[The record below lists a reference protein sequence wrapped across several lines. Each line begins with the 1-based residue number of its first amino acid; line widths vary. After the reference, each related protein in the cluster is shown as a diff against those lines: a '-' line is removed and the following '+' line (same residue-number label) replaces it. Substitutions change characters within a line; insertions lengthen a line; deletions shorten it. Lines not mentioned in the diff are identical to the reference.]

1 MSSEELEVLRA
12 WVNEILSKDE
22 ARLMTIEEMNG
33 TISLLHK
40 GGDTDDRPRDW
51 RPVVLLNCTNQIVM
65 HILNSRLREVV
76 ERAGILEPGQTGGR
90 QGRSTDIN
98 LAKLEWVTREAIR
111 QKKRVFRVDVDFTNA
126 FNAMSQAALWE
137 IMEAYGIPD
146 VDLLKGLYT
155 NSTVRLAPNDGS
167 SATITFDTG
176 VAQGSALSP
185 LLFLIFM
192 NALLGLLTAQGKQL
206 GISHG
211 LSSGGSPRGGGGRG
225 GTTAGHAVGQFNSM
239 GFVDDLSLFAQTL
252 QGAQALLDTI
262 QDFEE
267 WSGLRVNQKKTC
279 LMVIEDSTKISPPG
293 TELKYQG
300 YPIRKSESAAAVRY
314 LGLWGTAAG
323 DMAETKKRI
332 LEKTKEA
339 RDMIEHHPLHPE
351 QAVELFVSV
360 GVGAFRYSAA
370 LVAWTAEEMQY
381 LETLWVQAYKRAWF
395 LPLSTAS
402 DIFTL
407 PKTAGGLEYPRPIG
421 IMAQELCRH
430 LQRCVKQ
437 DDVAKQIATWEMKQT
452 LEKWACS
459 SIQDLQQ
466 EMRLWKWNQA
476 LENKWTRAAKS
487 MQLLDL
493 GFNWAPDRAEEKGED
508 RERTSWSSATRELRR
523 LRRRIETI
531 GGGKASWERGIWD
544 MEKEQWK
551 LLWEGE
557 AAFWKIV
564 PKLISA
570 GFSAAEDMAQS
581 KHSAAGKVYKIP
593 TLTRVNAEEGTQTVR
608 ILLAKGLEGVDEKTR
623 GTVQRWL
630 DMVDWRGAR
639 VGQSGTGDG
648 RM

>member
-1 MSSEELEVLRA
+1 M
-12 WVNEILSKDE
+12 
-22 ARLMTIEEMNG
+22 
-33 TISLLHK
+33 
-40 GGDTDDRPRDW
+40 
-51 RPVVLLNCTNQIVM
+51 
-65 HILNSRLREVV
+65 
-76 ERAGILEPGQTGGR
+76 
-90 QGRSTDIN
+90 
-98 LAKLEWVTREAIR
+98 
-111 QKKRVFRVDVDFTNA
+111 
-126 FNAMSQAALWE
+126 
-137 IMEAYGIPD
+137 
-146 VDLLKGLYT
+146 
-155 NSTVRLAPNDGS
+155 
-167 SATITFDTG
+167 
-176 VAQGSALSP
+176 
-185 LLFLIFM
+185 
-192 NALLGLLTAQGKQL
+192 
-206 GISHG
+206 
-211 LSSGGSPRGGGGRG
+211 
-225 GTTAGHAVGQFNSM
+225 
-239 GFVDDLSLFAQTL
+239 
-252 QGAQALLDTI
+252 
-262 QDFEE
+262 
-267 WSGLRVNQKKTC
+267 NQKKTC

-493 GFNWAPDRAEEKGED
+493 GFNWAPDRAEE
-508 RERTSWSSATRELRR
+508 
-523 LRRRIETI
+523 
-531 GGGKASWERGIWD
+531 GG
-544 MEKEQWK
+544 
-551 LLWEGE
+551 
-557 AAFWKIV
+557 
-564 PKLISA
+564 
-570 GFSAAEDMAQS
+570 
-581 KHSAAGKVYKIP
+581 
-593 TLTRVNAEEGTQTVR
+593 
-608 ILLAKGLEGVDEKTR
+608 
-623 GTVQRWL
+623 
-630 DMVDWRGAR
+630 
-639 VGQSGTGDG
+639 
-648 RM
+648 